1 MLISVEA
8 YSDRT
13 ILDSWPSQA
22 LLPELMVRASV
33 LDEDDPRVEE
43 EKKEQMNDMKQ
54 FGRDILKSV

>member
-13 ILDSWPSQA
+13 ILVSWPSQA

-43 EKKEQMNDMKQ
+43 EKKELMNNMK
-54 FGRDILKSV
+54 

>member
-13 ILDSWPSQA
+13 ILVSWPSQA

-33 LDEDDPRVEE
+33 LDEDNTRFERE
-43 EKKEQMNDMKQ
+43 IKEQMNNIM
-54 FGRDILKSV
+54 IVKSF

>member
-13 ILDSWPSQA
+13 ILVSWPSQA

-33 LDEDDPRVEE
+33 LDEDNTRFERE
-43 EKKEQMNDMKQ
+43 NKEQMNNIMIVK
-54 FGRDILKSV
+54 